1 MFWEITKILAFF
13 GTLSKGS
20 EKAPFYFVFFP
31 HCTSPRF
38 RVSYSMYLN
47 IGCNYIVVL
56 SVLDRRYIGDIMNK
70 EFLQNLREQIKA
82 GTVTEQEPMNKH
94 TSLFSRQQGK
104 KSEVRFI
111 VQKKRGFLFLLWV
124 MEVTC
129 WYRTKVFE
137 E

>member
-56 SVLDRRYIGDIMNK
+56 SVLDRRYIGDIGAFFPNNASLVLLIIYAIGILLAVVMARLFPFQSTGV
-70 EFLQNLREQIKA
+70 FLYSSLENRCKKPLKIKD
-82 GTVTEQEPMNKH
+82 
-94 TSLFSRQQGK
+94 F
-104 KSEVRFI
+104 
-111 VQKKRGFLFLLWV
+111 
-124 MEVTC
+124 
-129 WYRTKVFE
+129 
-137 E
+137 

>member
-1 MFWEITKILAFF
+1 
-13 GTLSKGS
+13 
-20 EKAPFYFVFFP
+20 
-31 HCTSPRF
+31 
-38 RVSYSMYLN
+38 
-47 IGCNYIVVL
+47 
-56 SVLDRRYIGDIMNK
+56 MNK

-82 GTVTEQEPMNKH
+82 GISTQVLPLEARQMF
-94 TSLFSRQQGK
+94 LFSRQQGK

>member
-1 MFWEITKILAFF
+1 
-13 GTLSKGS
+13 
-20 EKAPFYFVFFP
+20 
-31 HCTSPRF
+31 
-38 RVSYSMYLN
+38 
-47 IGCNYIVVL
+47 
-56 SVLDRRYIGDIMNK
+56 MNK

-82 GTVTEQEPMNKH
+82 GTSTQVLPLEARQMF
-94 TSLFSRQQGK
+94 LFSRQQGK

>member
-1 MFWEITKILAFF
+1 
-13 GTLSKGS
+13 
-20 EKAPFYFVFFP
+20 
-31 HCTSPRF
+31 
-38 RVSYSMYLN
+38 
-47 IGCNYIVVL
+47 
-56 SVLDRRYIGDIMNK
+56 MNK

-94 TSLFSRQQGK
+94 TSFAIGGRQQGK